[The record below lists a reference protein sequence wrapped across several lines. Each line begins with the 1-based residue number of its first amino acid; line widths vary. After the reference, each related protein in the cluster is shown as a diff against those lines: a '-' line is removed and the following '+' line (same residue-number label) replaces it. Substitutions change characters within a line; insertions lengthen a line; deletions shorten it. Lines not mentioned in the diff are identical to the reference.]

1 MDLEQ
6 KSFYYLDPYGPSR
19 SSRGA
24 FAAVKLVSYMANKFF
39 GIHMLLENVTS
50 IAEHLFIQEL
60 LQEKG

>member
-39 GIHMLLENVTS
+39 GIHVT
-50 IAEHLFIQEL
+50 
-60 LQEKG
+60 